1 MRIFRSLMPVVF
13 GTALLSACGGD
24 KPAEQPAPTAEPT
37 KTETSEAPKTT
48 ASDLLERLNSGGT
61 IIVGTEGTYAPFSY
75 HDETGKL
82 TGYDVE
88 VTRAI
93 ADKLG
98 VKVEFKETQ
107 WDAMLAG
114 LDAGRFDMVANQVN
128 LQSEE
133 RKAKYDGTTNYT
145 YSTAVV
151 LAKPETQVASWED
164 LKGKKSA
171 QSLTV
176 NFGKIAEKYGAT
188 LEPIEGLSQAITL
201 VQQDRADVTINDKLA
216 VLEYFKAKPDHGLAI
231 KLEGG
236 KEYEQ
241 SSGIA
246 LRKGEEAAVAKLND
260 AIKQLQDDGTLARL
274 GEQFFGQD
282 VSKPQQ

>member
-1 MRIFRSLMPVVF
+1 MRLFRSFMPVVLS
-13 GTALLSACGGD
+13 TAVLTACGGD
-24 KPAEQPAPTAEPT
+24 KPANQTTPSNEPA
-37 KTETSEAPKTT
+37 KTQVQS
-48 ASDLLERLNSGGT
+48 SDLLERLNNGGT
-61 IIVGTEGTYAPFSY
+61 IIVGTEGTYPPFSY
-75 HDETGKL
+75 HDNSGKL

-93 ADKLG
+93 ADKLK

-107 WDAMLAG
+107 WDAMLSG

-128 LQSEE
+128 LASDE
-133 RKAKYDGTTNYT
+133 RKAKYDGTMAYT

-151 LAKPETQVASWED
+151 VAKPEMQVASWND

-176 NFGKIAEKYGAT
+176 NFGKIAEQYGAT
-188 LEPIEGLSQAITL
+188 LEPVEGLAQAITL
-201 VQQDRADVTINDKLA
+201 VQQGRADVTINDKLA
-216 VLEYFKAKPDHGLAI
+216 VLEYFKAKPENGLAI

-246 LRKGEEAAVAKLND
+246 LRKGEEAVVAKINE
-260 AIKQLQDDGTLARL
+260 ATKQLQEDGTLARL

-282 VSKPQQ
+282 VSKPQ